1 MKKSRY
7 IPKKDSI
14 FSESVKKLSGAAL
27 DKFINRVARDNP
39 KYTRGAIIADYSRKL
54 YEAQPQAKKIGGFK
68 RNYIRSKDVSAIIP
82 KEAKDKPLQGL
93 ELDKVA
99 KKLAKKTG
107 FTPEKIK
114 EVYKKDLKNEI
125 KKSISDKGSAKE
137 AKKTVDKAG
146 KKPKTVSLPN
156 EEVLKLKETPLPYFA
171 AIDTLQSLLNF
182 KGEIH
187 FFENGVKTQ
196 NFKNGIDFDTFYTE
210 LVRLLNRK
218 YLSERK
224 LANGKL
230 LYYAVISTNW
240 NTDYENPILEIELNE

>member
-39 KYTRGAIIADYSRKL
+39 KYTKGAIIADYSRKL
-54 YEAQPQAKKIGGFK
+54 YQAQPQAQSVGGFK
-68 RNYIRSKDVSAIIP
+68 RSYIRSKDVSAIIP
-82 KEAKDKPLQGL
+82 QSAKDKPLQGL
-93 ELDKVA
+93 ELENLA
-99 KKLAKKTG
+99 KKLSKKTG

-114 EVYKKDLKNEI
+114 EVYRKELKNEI

-137 AKKTVDKAG
+137 AKKTAEKAG
-146 KKPKTVSLPN
+146 KKPKTVSLPSK
-156 EEVLKLKETPLPYFA
+156 EVIDLKKTPLPYFA

-196 NFKNGIDFDTFYTE
+196 TFKNGIEFDTFYTE
-210 LVRLLNRK
+210 LVRSLNKK
-218 YLSERK
+218 YLAQRNAKKSID
-224 LANGKL
+224 
-230 LYYAVISTNW
+230 YAIISTNW